1 MVQMVF
7 RVYGNIVDAE
17 MIPGY
22 WDPGTIVDAEMIPD
36 YWDYGDI
43 DNDYRHYRDCD

>member
-1 MVQMVF
+1 
-7 RVYGNIVDAE
+7 

-22 WDPGTIVDAEMIPD
+22 WDPGTIVDAEMIPG